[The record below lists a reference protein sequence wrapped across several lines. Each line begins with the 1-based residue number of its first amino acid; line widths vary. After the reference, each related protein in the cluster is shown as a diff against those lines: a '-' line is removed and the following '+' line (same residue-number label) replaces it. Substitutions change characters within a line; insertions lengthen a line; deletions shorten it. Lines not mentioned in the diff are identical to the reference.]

1 MINRPISRPAS
12 ALEGMPWYDVT
23 PWEEDE
29 LSRIFDLRARERKEV
44 LMPGLSFHQYNLSA
58 LTKRF
63 EEIEENNENQR
74 LVRWLNLFARH
85 KLRQLKELKHLEK
98 EEPVLW
104 KAYELLTHLPK
115 EVEESSQEVEKMYEF
130 NDVQKGLFKQ
140 IGLEEGIQRGIEKGI
155 EKGKLEGK
163 LESSKEVAIRLLEMG
178 LDLSVIQ
185 KATQLS
191 LNQIESLKNDQK

>member
-1 MINRPISRPAS
+1 KGLFKQIGLEEGIQRGIEKGFEKGIEKGIEKGK
-12 ALEGMPWYDVT
+12 LEGKLEST
-23 PWEEDE
+23 N
-29 LSRIFDLRARERKEV
+29 
-44 LMPGLSFHQYNLSA
+44 HQYNLSA